1 MEYKEIQHEIE
12 YINLKNENY
21 DLKKELLL
29 KDYNLNIKENRI
41 NNLLNDIEEI
51 NYKYKDLK
59 TELELCNKHYNNAI
73 NNIRNLNI
81 KIRNKNNIIIEN
93 NKDYPCYPCFDI
105 DCKSHKQFTKQNI
118 RIETNKH
125 ILRIIEVVL
134 PWIWGEFCPKSTL
147 KNF

>member
-1 MEYKEIQHEIE
+1 MDYKEIQHEIE
-12 YINLKNENY
+12 YINLKNKNY

-41 NNLLNDIEEI
+41 NKLLNELDEI

-81 KIRNKNNIIIEN
+81 KIRNKNNIIMSLNKIE
-93 NKDYPCYPCFDI
+93 
-105 DCKSHKQFTKQNI
+105 
-118 RIETNKH
+118 
-125 ILRIIEVVL
+125 
-134 PWIWGEFCPKSTL
+134 
-147 KNF
+147 

>member
-59 TELELCNKHYNNAI
+59 TELELCNKHYNTAI

-81 KIRNKNNIIIEN
+81 KIRNKNNIIMSLNKIE
-93 NKDYPCYPCFDI
+93 
-105 DCKSHKQFTKQNI
+105 
-118 RIETNKH
+118 
-125 ILRIIEVVL
+125 
-134 PWIWGEFCPKSTL
+134 
-147 KNF
+147 